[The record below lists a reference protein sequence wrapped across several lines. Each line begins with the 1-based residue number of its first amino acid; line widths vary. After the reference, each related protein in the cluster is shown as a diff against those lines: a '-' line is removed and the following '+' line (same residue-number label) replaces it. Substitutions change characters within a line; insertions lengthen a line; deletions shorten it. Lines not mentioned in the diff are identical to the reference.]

1 LGIIVRQRSLV
12 LSQNS
17 LCANASTDEHSYT
30 DCDSDG
36 NTYGYIHSNSNSDSN
51 GYIHSNSNSDSNGYL
66 HTESY
71 RDSYTHS
78 DYTDS

>member
-30 DCDSDG
+30 DRDSDG
-36 NTYGYIHSNSNSDSN
+36 NTY

-78 DYTDS
+78 DYTDR